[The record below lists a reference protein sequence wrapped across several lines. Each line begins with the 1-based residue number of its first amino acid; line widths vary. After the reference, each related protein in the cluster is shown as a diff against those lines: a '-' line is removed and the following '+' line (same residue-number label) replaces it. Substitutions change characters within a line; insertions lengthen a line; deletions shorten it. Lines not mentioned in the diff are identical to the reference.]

1 MRPTLQ
7 QLAAALRTIGA
18 TLGARQATYC
28 FDGRFGFTL
37 EAGWTLVISPDDAER
52 FRVEAVFGDR
62 ARATMWCVAHDH
74 KRLAELAW
82 AMKCEAAALVA

>member
-7 QLAAALRTIGA
+7 QLAVALRIVGA
-18 TLGARQATYC
+18 AVSARRATYC

-52 FRVEAVFGDR
+52 FRVEAVLGDR
-62 ARATMWCVAHDH
+62 VRATMWCLAHDDE
-74 KRLAELAW
+74 RLAELAR
-82 AMKCEAAALVA
+82 AMKSEATRLVA